1 MTQLRL
7 AAFALRR
14 VCAATTLALLL
25 LPMRVSAQELEPGA
39 YWPLPTGLNIVTAV
53 NTFNFG
59 DLAFDPAAPIDEAS
73 ARIDTTALA
82 FTRAFSLL
90 GRSANAGVALP
101 IIGGHVEG
109 LYLGEP
115 AEVGRFGLGD
125 PRVRFAMNLY
135 GAPAMTPKAFASYRQ
150 RGIVGISITVAPP
163 LGQYDPTKLINLG
176 TNRWSF
182 KPELGVSRTYGRW
195 VVEGM
200 AGVWLFTDNTDF
212 VGGRTREQDPIAAAQ
227 LHVTFKFKRTHVAG
241 GRRQLLHGRTDDDRR
256 QGEPR
261 PPAQLTNRR
270 DIFIG
275 DLPPPGD
282 PRLGEPWRIHHDW
295 RRFHLDR
302 GRLQLRVG
310 ALSGRVRQGTDEKPG
325 SARSLLRN
333 SGRYQAVSAT
343 LPRWSA
349 NNRSGTVPVGCPRIR
364 AAVGLVPEPQPGDDS
379 RVVGRPE
386 A

>member
-1 MTQLRL
+1 
-7 AAFALRR
+7 
-14 VCAATTLALLL
+14 
-25 LPMRVSAQELEPGA
+25 MRVSAQELEPGA
-39 YWPLPTGLNIVTAV
+39 YWPIPAGLNIFTAV
-53 NTFNFG
+53 NSFNFG

-73 ARIDTTALA
+73 ATIDTTALA

-212 VGGRTREQDPIAAAQ
+212 FGGRTREQDPIAAAQ
-227 LHVTFKFKRTHVAG
+227 VHVTFKFKRTMWLAGDANYFTG
-241 GRRQLLHGRTDDDRR
+241 GRTTIGGKANLDLQRNSRIGATFSAAISRR
-256 QGEPR
+256 Q
-261 PPAQLTNRR
+261 A
-270 DIFIG
+270 
-275 DLPPPGD
+275 
-282 PRLGEPWRIHHDW
+282 
-295 RRFHLDR
+295 
-302 GRLQLRVG
+302 
-310 ALSGRVRQGTDEKPG
+310 
-325 SARSLLRN
+325 
-333 SGRYQAVSAT
+333 
-343 LPRWSA
+343 
-349 NNRSGTVPVGCPRIR
+349 IR
-364 AAVGLVPEPQPGDDS
+364 ASVSRGAYTTIGADFTSIAVGYNYAWA
-379 RVVGRPE
+379 R
-386 A
+386 